1 MALRREDMMMT
12 NTAIATIQ
20 RALDSAT
27 SEHELRAAIKCALS
41 AEPKRSA
48 HRILPPADLKSTK
61 GITYSRCQLWRL
73 EKEGKFPKRIRLNDS
88 DRGSPRYGYIEA
100 EIDAWIEAKMRERVG
115 ADVVAKV

>member
-27 SEHELRAAIKCALS
+27 SEHEL
-41 AEPKRSA
+41 
-48 HRILPPADLKSTK
+48 K
-61 GITYSRCQLWRL
+61 GITYSHCQLWRL